1 MATPPSPVKLSKSR
15 MVSGYL
21 AIGLLLAMFAAF
33 LASLPWTGSDSNPDE
48 DAILM
53 RIRPLADIALEPLPA
68 SKFSGQQTGKSMFQ
82 EFCQSCHGKGLGG
95 APGSGDRKAWTPR
108 MDQGLDALVQ
118 SVTAGK
124 CNMPP
129 GSGPAADQMAL
140 ARAVVYMIWPSMR
153 L

>member
-1 MATPPSPVKLSKSR
+1 

-21 AIGLLLAMFAAF
+21 AIGLLLAMLAAF
-33 LASLPWTGSDSNPDE
+33 LASPPWTGSDSNPDE

-95 APGSGDRKAWTPR
+95 ARGSATGKPGRREWIRVWTPWCSR
-108 MDQGLDALVQ
+108 
-118 SVTAGK
+118 
-124 CNMPP
+124 
-129 GSGPAADQMAL
+129 
-140 ARAVVYMIWPSMR
+140 
-153 L
+153 